1 MTEPAGGSTP
11 PPPPRDWGQ
20 NTGSGSG
27 APGGFQVA
35 PVAAGPAP
43 GITYADT
50 VQRVIAY
57 IIDVIIF
64 FIVGVVIIGAIVAS
78 IFATG
83 GIGLGLVGVVVLG
96 VVSLAGSAIY
106 FIYTWTAMRATIGQ
120 RVLGLE
126 TVNAADGATLTM
138 DQAVKRWAY
147 LFGPSAVGQVLGYSG
162 STALGV
168 LGSLIGLLAFLYQL
182 YLLYTVT
189 QDPRRQG
196 FHDKQA
202 GSVVVKRAGA
212 TA

>member
-1 MTEPAGGSTP
+1 
-11 PPPPRDWGQ
+11 
-20 NTGSGSG
+20 
-27 APGGFQVA
+27 
-35 PVAAGPAP
+35 
-43 GITYADT
+43 

-162 STALGV
+162 SAALGV